1 MTPEPT
7 NEKTTSPAP
16 HSLTAPDSERPIAGH
31 PRSGRSGAT
40 GRVPAVS
47 IVGLTKNYR
56 HPWTRKISR
65 GLEPLDLEVHRGEVF
80 GYLGPNGAGKTT
92 TLKILTGLL
101 KPTAGTAMILGEPI
115 ERVSSRARIGFLPE
129 QPYFYDSLTGV
140 EYLEFVAR
148 LSGMPGREATKAARE
163 WLSKVGLGDRE
174 RQVLRKYSKGML
186 QRLGLAAAMVH
197 GPELLIL
204 DEPMSGL
211 DPFGRRDVRDL
222 ILEQRERGT
231 TVLFSSHILPD
242 VEALCDRV
250 AILLEGRLERVATVG
265 DLIDGSAPVVEVRVE
280 GGRVFEIPAKLAP
293 VVERSDTGGSTG
305 LRLREPE
312 RLQELLAWLLAE
324 RIAVHGVTPVRPSLE
339 QLFMAAAEKSAFHA
353 QGVRRPA

>member
-1 MTPEPT
+1 MSMTSNPSAP
-7 NEKTTSPAP
+7 NALNADHQPLAAPA
-16 HSLTAPDSERPIAGH
+16 
-31 PRSGRSGAT
+31 SGRPAAGRPGVTSDSG
-40 GRVPAVS
+40 PAVS
-47 IVGLTKNYR
+47 IRGITKHYR
-56 HPWTRKISR
+56 HPWTQKVTR
-65 GLEPLDLEVHRGEVF
+65 GLEPLSLDVHRGEVF

-101 KPTAGTAMILGEPI
+101 KPTAGTATILGVPI
-115 ERVSSRARIGFLPE
+115 ERVSSRTRMGFLPE

-148 LSGMPGREATKAARE
+148 LSGMPGREATRAARA
-163 WLSKVGLGDRE
+163 WLAKVGLGERE
-174 RQVLRKYSKGML
+174 RQALRKYSKGML

-197 GPELLIL
+197 EPELLIL

-265 DLIDGSAPVVEVRVE
+265 DLVDGTAPAVEVRVE
-280 GGRVFEIPAKLAP
+280 GGRVFEIPPRLAP
-293 VVERSDTGGSTG
+293 VVERADAGGSTG

-324 RIAVHGVTPVRPSLE
+324 RIAVRGVTPIRPSLE

-353 QGVRRPA
+353 QDVRRPA

>member
-1 MTPEPT
+1 M
-7 NEKTTSPAP
+7 
-16 HSLTAPDSERPIAGH
+16 
-31 PRSGRSGAT
+31 
-40 GRVPAVS
+40 
-47 IVGLTKNYR
+47 
-56 HPWTRKISR
+56 
-65 GLEPLDLEVHRGEVF
+65 
-80 GYLGPNGAGKTT
+80 
-92 TLKILTGLL
+92 
-101 KPTAGTAMILGEPI
+101 
-115 ERVSSRARIGFLPE
+115 
-129 QPYFYDSLTGV
+129 
-140 EYLEFVAR
+140 
-148 LSGMPGREATKAARE
+148 
-163 WLSKVGLGDRE
+163 
-174 RQVLRKYSKGML
+174 VLRKYSKGML

-250 AILLEGRLERVATVG
+250 AILLEGRLERVANVG
-265 DLIDGSAPVVEVRVE
+265 DLVEGSSPVVEVHVE
-280 GGRVFEIPAKLAP
+280 GGRVFEIPVKLAP
-293 VVERSDTGGSTG
+293 VVERSDTGGFTG

-312 RLQELLAWLLAE
+312 RLQELLAWLLSE
-324 RIAVHGVTPVRPSLE
+324 RIAVQAVTPVRPSLE

>member
-1 MTPEPT
+1 MPEPNT
-7 NEKTTSPAP
+7 VKP
-16 HSLTAPDSERPIAGH
+16 
-31 PRSGRSGAT
+31 PRSDRQPLAGERSIPGHARR
-40 GRVPAVS
+40 GVDPAAGPAVS
-47 IVGLTKNYR
+47 IRGLTKSYR
-56 HPWTRKISR
+56 HPWTQKVTR
-65 GLEPLDLEVHRGEVF
+65 GLEPLTLDVHRGEVF

-101 KPTAGTAMILGEPI
+101 KPTGGTAMILGEPI

-129 QPYFYDSLTGV
+129 QPYFYDSLNGL

-148 LSGMPGREATKAARE
+148 LSGMPGRDATRAARA
-163 WLSKVGLGDRE
+163 WLAKVGLGERE

-197 GPELLIL
+197 EPELLIL

-250 AILLEGRLERVATVG
+250 AILLEGKLERVATVG
-265 DLIDGSAPVVEVRVE
+265 DLIDGTAPVVEVHVE
-280 GGRVFEIPAKLAP
+280 GARVFEIPPRLAP
-293 VVERSDTGGSTG
+293 VIERSDAGGSTA

-312 RLQELLAWLLAE
+312 RLQELLGWLLSE
-324 RIAVHGVTPVRPSLE
+324 RIAVNSVTPVRPSLE
-339 QLFMAAAEKSAFHA
+339 QLFMAAAERSAFQA
-353 QGVRRPA
+353 QSERRPA

>member
-1 MTPEPT
+1 MSADGGLAIELRALRK
-7 NEKTTSPAP
+7 EYVRGKKTT
-16 HSLTAPDSERPIAGH
+16 
-31 PRSGRSGAT
+31 
-40 GRVPAVS
+40 VAVD
-47 IVGLTKNYR
+47 G
-56 HPWTRKISR
+56 
-65 GLEPLDLEVHRGEVF
+65 LDLEVRRGEVF

-101 KPTAGTAMILGEPI
+101 KPTSGTAMILGEPI

-148 LSGMPGREATKAARE
+148 LSGMAGRDATRAARA
-163 WLSKVGLGDRE
+163 WLAKVGLGERE
-174 RQVLRKYSKGML
+174 RMVLRKYSKGML

-250 AILLEGRLERVATVG
+250 AILLEGRLERVANVG
-265 DLIDGSAPVVEVRVE
+265 DLVEGSSPVVEVHVE
-280 GGRVFEIPAKLAP
+280 GGRVFEIPVKLAP
-293 VVERSDTGGSTG
+293 VVERSDTGGFTG

-312 RLQELLAWLLAE
+312 RLQELLAWLLSE
-324 RIAVHGVTPVRPSLE
+324 RIAVHAVTPVRPSLE

>member
-1 MTPEPT
+1 MNPDPT
-7 NEKTTSPAP
+7 VASSRTHPLQ
-16 HSLTAPDSERPIAGH
+16 SLTASAGERPAAG
-31 PRSGRSGAT
+31 RARAASAT
-40 GRVPAVS
+40 PAVS
-47 IVGLTKNYR
+47 IRGLCKQYR
-56 HPWTRKISR
+56 HPWTQKVTR
-65 GLEPLDLEVHRGEVF
+65 GLEPLDLEVQRGEVF

-140 EYLEFVAR
+140 EYLEFVAQ
-148 LSGMPGREATKAARE
+148 LSGMGAREATRAARA
-163 WLSKVGLGDRE
+163 WIAKVGLGDRD

-197 GPELLIL
+197 EPELLIL

-250 AILLEGRLERVATVG
+250 AILLEGRLERVASVG
-265 DLIDGSAPVVEVRVE
+265 DLIEGSAPVVELRVE
-280 GGRVFEIPAKLAP
+280 GGRVFEVPPRLAA
-293 VVERSDTGGSTG
+293 VVERSDAGGSTG

-324 RIAVHGVTPVRPSLE
+324 RITVHAVTPVRPSLE

-353 QGVRRPA
+353 QSGRRPA